1 MTRAVRRGILTERQG
16 IGHGEIPA
24 EVVEMRVRFADVYAA
39 TTIVVLAMTL
49 APALAAQS
57 TTAQSAKPDPAV
69 THPAA
74 QQSSPAARS
83 VVAPP
88 LHPASAANAPVAQQ
102 SPSGPGPA
110 PAAPTPKYFVV
121 PAGTRLPLVLHNA
134 ITTRSARPGDP
145 VYLETLFPIVI
156 DSRILIP
163 AGSYVSGEVTE
174 AKRPGRIHGRGQI
187 KIKLD
192 NLILPNG
199 YEASFNSSPTD
210 AGTGGNE
217 TVGKEGAITGDSN
230 KGGDARTVLE
240 TTMAGA
246 GLGGIVGRSGEGAG
260 IGAGVGVAA
269 GLLAVLLTRGP
280 EAELPRGTTLDVMT
294 NRPLY
299 LLSSKANFTTPG
311 QASTLAGPPD
321 REPRGRAGII
331 PY

>member
-1 MTRAVRRGILTERQG
+1 
-16 IGHGEIPA
+16 
-24 EVVEMRVRFADVYAA
+24 MRVRFAGIYAA
-39 TTIVVLAMTL
+39 TIIVALAL
-49 APALAAQS
+49 APALVAQS
-57 TTAQSAKPDPAV
+57 TAAQSAKPQP
-69 THPAA
+69 TTP
-74 QQSSPAARS
+74 PAARS
-83 VVAPP
+83 TAAPP
-88 LHPASAANAPVAQQ
+88 LNPPRAANAPVAQQ
-102 SPSGPGPA
+102 APSVSA
-110 PAAPTPKYFVV
+110 PAAPIPKYFVV

-199 YEASFNSSPTD
+199 YEASFNASPTD

-217 TVGKEGAITGDSN
+217 TVGKEGTITGDSN
-230 KGGDARTVLE
+230 KAGDAGTVVE
-240 TTMAGA
+240 TTLAGA
-246 GLGGIVGRSGEGAG
+246 GLGGIVGQSARGAG
-260 IGAGVGVAA
+260 IGAGVGAA
-269 GLLAVLLTRGP
+269 SGLLAVLLTREP

-311 QASTLAGPPD
+311 QASTLAGPPN
-321 REPRGRAGII
+321 REPRRRAGII

>member
-1 MTRAVRRGILTERQG
+1 MKLHVAGGLVATVIIA
-16 IGHGEIPA
+16 
-24 EVVEMRVRFADVYAA
+24 FA
-39 TTIVVLAMTL
+39 M
-49 APALAAQS
+49 APALRAQS
-57 TTAQSAKPDPAV
+57 TSSQSPN
-69 THPAA
+69 PAA
-74 QQSSPAARS
+74 TQQSSAARPGVTTPQS
-83 VVAPP
+83 QPAPP
-88 LHPASAANAPVAQQ
+88 ANAPVAL
-102 SPSGPGPA
+102 PSS
-110 PAAPTPKYFVV
+110 AAPSAAVPPVPKYFVV

-134 ITTRSARPGDP
+134 ITTRSAQPGDP
-145 VYLETLFPIVI
+145 VYLETLFPIIV

-163 AGSYVSGEVTE
+163 AGSYVSGEITE

-199 YEASFNSSPTD
+199 YEASFNASPTD

-217 TVGKEGAITGDSN
+217 TVGKEGTITGDSN
-230 KGGDARTVLE
+230 KAGDAGTVLE

-260 IGAGVGVAA
+260 IGAGVGAAA

-311 QASTLAGPPD
+311 QASTLAGPPN
-321 REPRGRAGII
+321 REPRRRAGII